1 MKAYEISLQTAFDEH
16 LSICVKL
23 ENDEKLALTCIYRS
37 PSSTTDNNNALC
49 KIIKEIDSRSEL
61 LKVILSDFNYPS
73 ITWNNLH
80 YEITGNNE
88 SKDPDNFKESI
99 IESYLN
105 QLVDFPTRARGTDNP
120 SCIDWVFTNNE
131 ALINGVTEGSP
142 LGSSDHTMIEVDIN
156 TTPKDNSTH
165 YKKYYYDKG
174 NYTDMRE
181 FVAEKMTEIPDTK
194 DIQDLWT
201 WLRNILTEARD
212 TYIPSKNITGKRKKQ
227 HTDHYDEKI
236 IRKIRKKH
244 KCWQRYMET
253 RSGEKYIEYRRLSNQ
268 VKNLTKKAKKNMERD
283 IAK

>member
-1 MKAYEISLQTAFDEH
+1 
-16 LSICVKL
+16 
-23 ENDEKLALTCIYRS
+23 
-37 PSSTTDNNNALC
+37 
-49 KIIKEIDSRSEL
+49 
-61 LKVILSDFNYPS
+61 
-73 ITWNNLH
+73 
-80 YEITGNNE
+80 
-88 SKDPDNFKESI
+88 
-99 IESYLN
+99 
-105 QLVDFPTRARGTDNP
+105 
-120 SCIDWVFTNNE
+120 
-131 ALINGVTEGSP
+131 
-142 LGSSDHTMIEVDIN
+142 MIEVDIN